1 MLVGAAFQSRAVAA
15 FCCRLLHART
25 FKNMRGLPIVSRGA
39 PCARIGCSRGVAD
52 FSCPDLAPPVGPRP
66 ALQPPS
72 APPPLSTV
80 ARTASVP
87 RELSLS
93 IPAVPNLFGTRD
105 RFRAPPGSA
114 SVHRGPTMVD
124 LVEAARVRGP
134 RAPSPSVHRF
144 HHFLVLDFEAT
155 CDKDAP
161 PRPQEIIE
169 FPILRVNG
177 KSMEV
182 ESTFHT
188 YVRPTAH
195 PELSAFCT
203 ELTGIVQDMVDG
215 RPTLDQ
221 VLQVYAAS
229 AGRYAKGIADM
240 MAGLNLQ
247 HEGRLHSGIDDCK
260 NIAAIL
266 KELARRGATLEVTA
280 QL

>member
-1 MLVGAAFQSRAVAA
+1 MVAEVSARGDACRKKSAAQVTHVRA
-15 FCCRLLHART
+15 T
-25 FKNMRGLPIVSRGA
+25 WSP
-39 PCARIGCSRGVAD
+39 
-52 FSCPDLAPPVGPRP
+52 
-66 ALQPPS
+66 
-72 APPPLSTV
+72 
-80 ARTASVP
+80 ARTA
-87 RELSLS
+87 
-93 IPAVPNLFGTRD
+93 ATRGQLL
-105 RFRAPPGSA
+105 RVYKAPLGSA

-134 RAPSPSVHRF
+134 RAPTPSVHRF

-155 CDKDAP
+155 CDKAAP

-195 PELSAFCT
+195 PQLSAFCT
-203 ELTGIVQDMVDG
+203 EMVDEWMEKEG
-215 RPTLDQ
+215 LLDPETKSVFVTCGDWDLKVMLPGQ
-221 VLQVYAAS
+221 CSHLNLQPRDCYRSWINIKKVYAAS

-240 MAGLNLQ
+240 MAGLGLQ

-266 KELARRGATLEVTA
+266 KELARRGATLEATA

>member
-1 MLVGAAFQSRAVAA
+1 MVAEMSARGDACRKKSAAQVTHVRATWSAA
-15 FCCRLLHART
+15 PTPAT
-25 FKNMRGLPIVSRGA
+25 RGQLPRVYK
-39 PCARIGCSRGVAD
+39 
-52 FSCPDLAPPVGPRP
+52 
-66 ALQPPS
+66 
-72 APPPLSTV
+72 
-80 ARTASVP
+80 
-87 RELSLS
+87 
-93 IPAVPNLFGTRD
+93 
-105 RFRAPPGSA
+105 APPGSA

-221 VLQVYAAS
+221 VLQMVDEWMEKEGLLDPETKSVFVTCGDWDLKVMLPGQCSHLNLQPRDCYRSWINIKKVYAAS

>member
-1 MLVGAAFQSRAVAA
+1 MLVGAAFRSRAVAA

-25 FKNMRGLPIVSRGA
+25 
-39 PCARIGCSRGVAD
+39 
-52 FSCPDLAPPVGPRP
+52 
-66 ALQPPS
+66 
-72 APPPLSTV
+72 
-80 ARTASVP
+80 
-87 RELSLS
+87 
-93 IPAVPNLFGTRD
+93 
-105 RFRAPPGSA
+105 APPGSA

-134 RAPSPSVHRF
+134 RAPTSPSVHRF

-155 CDKDAP
+155 CDKAAP

-195 PELSAFCT
+195 PQLSAFCT

-221 VLQVYAAS
+221 VLQMVDEWMEKEGLLDPETKSVFVTCGDWDLKVMLPGQCSHLNLQPRDCYRSWINIKKVYAAS

-240 MAGLNLQ
+240 MAGLGLQ

-266 KELARRGATLEVTA
+266 KELARRGATLEATA

>member
-1 MLVGAAFQSRAVAA
+1 MVAEVSARGDACRKKSAAQVTHVRA
-15 FCCRLLHART
+15 T
-25 FKNMRGLPIVSRGA
+25 WSP
-39 PCARIGCSRGVAD
+39 
-52 FSCPDLAPPVGPRP
+52 
-66 ALQPPS
+66 
-72 APPPLSTV
+72 
-80 ARTASVP
+80 ARTA
-87 RELSLS
+87 
-93 IPAVPNLFGTRD
+93 ATRGQLL
-105 RFRAPPGSA
+105 RVYKAPLGSA

-134 RAPSPSVHRF
+134 RAPTPSVHRF

-155 CDKDAP
+155 CDKAAP

-195 PELSAFCT
+195 PQLSAFCT

-221 VLQVYAAS
+221 VLQMVDEWMEKEGLLDPETKSVFVTCGDWDLKVIRLQEYRRHPEGAGAPRSDTGGDGSTLTRTFSVADAQRSAHLGPQCSWPTAAARTHTQAH
-229 AGRYAKGIADM
+229 AGTRTHTHAPGKKRKCDM
-240 MAGLNLQ
+240 
-247 HEGRLHSGIDDCK
+247 HRRLK
-260 NIAAIL
+260 
-266 KELARRGATLEVTA
+266 
-280 QL
+280 